1 MRNPYC
7 NEKPIGRKITAIR
20 VFCVHSRLILFSPT
34 QSPLAAPILQRYNL
48 CYTKGMKTAISL
60 PDELFRRAEAVA
72 RKLKI
77 SRSQLYATA
86 IMEFIERRQAARITQ
101 HLNEIYS
108 AEPAKIDPA
117 LASAQ
122 SKSIERESW

>member
-1 MRNPYC
+1 MKVSLLQRETHRAAKIMTIHVYSAANQSFWQMPNP
-7 NEKPIGRKITAIR
+7 
-20 VFCVHSRLILFSPT
+20 PT
-34 QSPLAAPILQRYNL
+34 RYNL

-77 SRSQLYATA
+77 SRSQLYAAA
-86 IMEFIERRQAARITQ
+86 ITEFIERRQAARITQ

-108 AEPAKIDPA
+108 VEPAKIDPA